1 MTDET
6 AIVPRPDQPEL
17 TPFEVIERVISS
29 GDLGRMTPAD
39 RVAFYWRTC
48 ESLGL
53 NPLTR
58 PFEYLVLDGKIT
70 LYARKDA
77 TEQLRRLNDVSIIE
91 LRRERDDDLGIVTVY
106 ASGRDRHGRTDEAS
120 GVVSIKGL
128 SGQALA
134 NSLMKAETKA
144 KRRLTLSL
152 CGLGFLD
159 ESEVEGIGEQVD
171 VDLKTGEIA
180 KPVKPTLLEAVRAQA
195 DALAVD
201 PGITPASIDR
211 DEFGLP
217 PADLPGEP
225 EPESFM
231 ASPMTEDQSAAIT
244 PEGTDE
250 ELANL
255 EAAFRLPEYDEVDP
269 SPAGTTEAPG
279 AEPKGLTVKEL
290 SDLAKGAKVGKDAFA
305 KLLDVTPADIG
316 KTIEKM
322 TDAQRFD
329 VAVDLK
335 LVVP

>member
-77 TEQLRRLNDVSIIE
+77 TEQLRRLNDVSILE
-91 LRRERDDDLGIVTVY
+91 LRRERDDDLGIVTVF
-106 ASGRDRHGRTDEAS
+106 ASGRDRHGRTDESS

-134 NSLMKAETKA
+134 NALMKAETKA

-159 ESEVEGIGEQVD
+159 ESEVEGLGEQVD

-180 KPVKPTLLEAVRAQA
+180 KPAKPTLLEAVRAQA

-201 PGITPASIDR
+201 PGVTPASIDR
-211 DEFGLP
+211 EAFGLP
-217 PADLPGEP
+217 SVEQPAEPDP
-225 EPESFM
+225 EPFM
-231 ASPMTEDQSAAIT
+231 VSPMTEAESAAII
-244 PEGTDE
+244 PEATDE

-255 EAAFRLPEYDEVDP
+255 EAAFRLPEYDLVDP
-269 SPAGTTEAPG
+269 SPAGTTEAPVT
-279 AEPKGLTVKEL
+279 EPRGLTVKEL
-290 SDLAKGAKVGKDAFA
+290 SDLAKGASKTKRDFA
-305 KLLDVTPADIG
+305 AMLDVTPADVG

-322 TDAQRFD
+322 TDGQRFD
-329 VAVDLK
+329 LATDMG